1 MHSIKLYIYYIHS
14 NPQKDRRVT
23 FESNIVMKI
32 TCTYIYIHIPII
44 IAAKCLL
51 SWRSQVDCPADGC
64 GFCQGPK
71 GPLRGL
77 WSDFP
82 CHCWLIVC
90 WWASCLLL
98 CWFPVFFWGVNFQ
111 FFLWGS
117 PLFSSV
123 AVRKAPRRD
132 ILSRCHQNWCH
143 IRCLGGR
150 LRGS

>member
-1 MHSIKLYIYYIHS
+1 MGQHLAAHNFRIQIGCFSDSVVNSTINVQRWRIHKTPISGEIGNGLWYWVYHVYLIMIVSSFIQCIPLNYIIYIYIHS

-32 TCTYIYIHIPII
+32 TCTHTHIYIHIPII

-77 WSDFP
+77 
-82 CHCWLIVC
+82 
-90 WWASCLLL
+90 
-98 CWFPVFFWGVNFQ
+98 
-111 FFLWGS
+111 
-117 PLFSSV
+117 
-123 AVRKAPRRD
+123 
-132 ILSRCHQNWCH
+132 
-143 IRCLGGR
+143 
-150 LRGS
+150 